1 MSTFFWSPNTFTYR
15 SMTQFSNH
23 LCSCLQV
30 WRSKSFGISGIT
42 RKLIWDNSGNT
53 YNSKTALLALCDAN
67 MFSRK
72 AIIHLWECS
81 TTTLLPSITSSQ
93 IVATNSDQCKGSEHI
108 TMVLATLLSCWLQ
121 GIVLANSY
129 DDSKAISF
137 SEVKGWI
144 CIATNV
150 NLSRCSLQT
159 LTEDRWWMFTHS

>member
-1 MSTFFWSPNTFTYR
+1 
-15 SMTQFSNH
+15 MTQFSNH
-23 LCSCLQV
+23 LCSCPQV

-42 RKLIWDNSGNT
+42 RKLISDNSGNT

-72 AIIHLWECS
+72 AIIHLWEMFHHHA
-81 TTTLLPSITSSQ
+81 
-93 IVATNSDQCKGSEHI
+93 VAKHYFFADCGNKFRSVQGSEHI

-159 LTEDRWWMFTHS
+159 PIEDRWWMFTYS